1 MEADLLRQEDPIV
14 SSARMAIHWPDRHL
28 WGARILATRAEVLG
42 LIERYPWAAGMVA
55 VPLTII
61 GLAGVM
67 LYPFVFG
74 PLLVLL
80 GVALVAIEYYA
91 DQQAAEHHPVE
102 RPTEAAIGAS
112 KWSLFTGSGRSSFRD
127 RIDLPQLYTEARARM
142 DAAEA
147 RVRADDLQSRAAAA
161 QLLAAEAEKQAE
173 VAQARVAQLRL
184 EAEAKTQRNVDG
196 D

>member
-1 MEADLLRQEDPIV
+1 M
-14 SSARMAIHWPDRHL
+14 SSARMAIHWPDLHL
-28 WGARILATRAEVLG
+28 WGARILATRAEILG
-42 LIERYPWAAGMVA
+42 LIERYPWAAGLVA

-91 DQQAAEHHPVE
+91 DQQQEAEHHPAE
-102 RPTEAAIGAS
+102 RQPEAAIGAR
-112 KWSLFTGSGRSSFRD
+112 KWNLFTDSGRSRFQD
-127 RIDLPQLYTEARARM
+127 RLDLPHLYTEARARM

-147 RVRADDLQSRAAAA
+147 RVRADDARARVAAA
-161 QLLAAEAEKQAE
+161 QVLAAEAEKQAE
-173 VAQARVAQLRL
+173 VAQARVSQLRL
-184 EAEAKTQRNVDG
+184 EAEAKTHRHVDG